1 MRLEFSWRG
10 LLTALLAVGLVACGS
25 APPPS
30 QPAPSKPSQPQQPRE
45 HNGVL
50 LTPQGERYYPLAQ
63 DVAPTERPDPAEIR
77 DAVPRNEPVTSAGNR
92 SPYTVL
98 GKTYH
103 VMRSAKGYKEEGIAS
118 WYGAKFHGHKT
129 SNGETYS
136 MYAMSAAHTTLP
148 LPSYVRV
155 TNLQNGRTA
164 VVRVNDRGP
173 FKSGRIIDLSY
184 AAAVKLGYENQGTAR
199 VRVEAIDTT
208 ALALSTTGSP
218 DDSGINPAATHPR
231 YLQIGAFG
239 DEPSANR
246 LRDEIASLVQA
257 SVFVQPVAGQSLF
270 RVRMGP
276 FFSDADLLRM
286 QQILEAARYGQAI
299 IVRE

>member
-1 MRLEFSWRG
+1 MHLEHRWHAILIGG
-10 LLTALLAVGLVACGS
+10 LMACLVACSS

-30 QPAPSKPSQPQQPRE
+30 QSAPSATQPQRPQERD
-45 HNGVL
+45 GVL

-63 DVAPTERPDPAEIR
+63 DAAPTQRPDPMAIR
-77 DAVPRNEPVTSAGNR
+77 DAVPRNEPITSAGNR

-103 VMRSAKGYKEEGIAS
+103 VMPSAKGYREEGVAS
-118 WYGAKFHGHKT
+118 WYGTKFHGHKT

-136 MYAMSAAHTTLP
+136 MYAMSAAHKTLP
-148 LPSYVRV
+148 LPSYVKV
-155 TNLQNGRTA
+155 TNVENGRSA

-208 ALALSTTGSP
+208 ALALSTSGSP